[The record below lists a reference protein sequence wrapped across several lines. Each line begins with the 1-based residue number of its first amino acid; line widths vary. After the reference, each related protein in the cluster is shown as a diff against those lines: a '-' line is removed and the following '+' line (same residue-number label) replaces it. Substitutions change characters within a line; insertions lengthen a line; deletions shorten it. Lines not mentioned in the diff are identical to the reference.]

1 MDGMGYDTLCSP
13 QTKNNGSFHEN
24 SNLESLRIWPN
35 GMIFHQPLTGSEP
48 GISRNLSYL
57 LGWGHVT
64 TQLEAIVKIPIN

>member
-1 MDGMGYDTLCSP
+1 MDGMGC
-13 QTKNNGSFHEN
+13 KNTRFMRIRI
-24 SNLESLRIWPN
+24 SNHFVSGQMEWYFTNR
-35 GMIFHQPLTGSEP
+35 LTGSEP